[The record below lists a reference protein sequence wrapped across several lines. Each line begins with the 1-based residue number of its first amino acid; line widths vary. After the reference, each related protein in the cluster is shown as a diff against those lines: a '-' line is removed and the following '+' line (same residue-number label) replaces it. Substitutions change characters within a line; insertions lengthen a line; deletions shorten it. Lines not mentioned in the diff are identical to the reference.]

1 MEHLLG
7 LVGFRNGGEFNCG
20 LLADDGQGAAGHL
33 GGGGRGLELLS
44 GGVVDKT
51 LLGLVLASG
60 EDDELAL
67 VGVESGDVQ
76 LQLLLG
82 GAGASV
88 IDRDADGASDLGVET
103 GASELSE
110 GESAAVANL
119 ASVLL
124 GGLGND
130 GTKGFSRSGEDAG
143 CLGDSILVSLD
154 LLGGLVEVRLGAL
167 LPVLAEMDV
176 DDHVVVLDHC

>member
-1 MEHLLG
+1 
-7 LVGFRNGGEFNCG
+7 
-20 LLADDGQGAAGHL
+20 
-33 GGGGRGLELLS
+33 
-44 GGVVDKT
+44 
-51 LLGLVLASG
+51 
-60 EDDELAL
+60 
-67 VGVESGDVQ
+67 
-76 LQLLLG
+76 
-82 GAGASV
+82 V